1 MCTKKLVTCNGFFKV
16 PGQDE
21 AEINGTGFGAADLIP
36 GFGRYDGQPGAGS
49 ARSRPKLNAISVIQ
63 QCQRAAEGD
72 DKYRHALLTEKSKM
86 STQLPPE
93 TFVHGPPTRTPLTQR
108 IKGTQTHP
116 LEDQEETVALA
127 FEPDIAGV
135 MFTYKGSLYEAIGRV
150 DYVRLPDGDSGENI
164 VAQDVMIALKIAKK
178 EEVRAKLQD
187 ERNLKQV
194 KAIRHGVVVKKT
206 MWSYMKQVSS
216 DTTNFEF
223 FPDFSKSGPPDYGLE
238 SAYFSGCDA
247 VGDEQLSIKSTGEY
261 DPVEFRVLSGYIYS
275 PFEDPSKKAREM
287 AAARASKKKAS
298 DAGPP
303 AQKKLK

>member
-1 MCTKKLVTCNGFFKV
+1 MTRDQVRYCYIFSHSFMSFVNMPAQRSMCWGVATLVCARARCVRVRSGPT
-16 PGQDE
+16 
-21 AEINGTGFGAADLIP
+21 
-36 GFGRYDGQPGAGS
+36 
-49 ARSRPKLNAISVIQ
+49 RSRPCARHRSLLDRPHDDARLVACDAERAVAFRAGARVHAAASAHGAAVLSD
-63 QCQRAAEGD
+63 QRFRETRRAEHVTA
-72 DKYRHALLTEKSKM
+72 RCA
-86 STQLPPE
+86 
-93 TFVHGPPTRTPLTQR
+93 
-108 IKGTQTHP
+108 
-116 LEDQEETVALA
+116 
-127 FEPDIAGV
+127 
-135 MFTYKGSLYEAIGRV
+135 
-150 DYVRLPDGDSGENI
+150 
-164 VAQDVMIALKIAKK
+164 
-178 EEVRAKLQD
+178 
-187 ERNLKQV
+187 